1 MNTAH
6 HEPTRNA
13 APFPAFLVAD
23 RARPALMPLS
33 ESWDALADRLTV
45 HEERE
50 AKDGAGIVCA
60 EFLAPQRRAANV
72 AACTALVLDI
82 EGKDADDLPPPP
94 DEVSARLR
102 RLNLEGV
109 VYTSHNHLTP
119 PEMNNNKPASPRYR
133 VIAPLAAPI
142 QPAELARQT
151 DALAAALGLSAWLD
165 PASRTVS
172 QFFYLPSCR
181 PGAERFAE
189 RIHGEPWD
197 AAAPLSLPE
206 HQPSRG
212 GSTVLD
218 FTPLPP
224 PSGERGFDA
233 VRKAAQG
240 QSGRSVALGHIRARL
255 AHARAL
261 PRLRRQGPLP
271 LRRQERGRFLPVLSR
286 RRGDRG
292 R

>member
-6 HEPTRNA
+6 HETPVA
-13 APFPAFLVAD
+13 ALLAVHLMSGKNSPDLSPLVSD
-23 RARPALMPLS
+23 
-33 ESWDALADRLTV
+33 WDAIADRLTT

-50 AKDGAGIVCA
+50 DKDGQGIICA
-60 EFLAPQRRAANV
+60 EFHTLSRRAANV
-72 AACTALVLDI
+72 TAYTALMLDV

-94 DEVSARLR
+94 DEVSDRMR
-102 RLNLEGV
+102 RLNMEGV
-109 VYTSHNHLTP
+109 IYTSHNHLTP
-119 PEMNNNKPASPRYR
+119 PELNKGKPASPRYR
-133 VIAPLAAPI
+133 VVVPLSSPI
-142 QPAELARQT
+142 PPSDLPRQT

-165 PASRTVS
+165 PASRTIS